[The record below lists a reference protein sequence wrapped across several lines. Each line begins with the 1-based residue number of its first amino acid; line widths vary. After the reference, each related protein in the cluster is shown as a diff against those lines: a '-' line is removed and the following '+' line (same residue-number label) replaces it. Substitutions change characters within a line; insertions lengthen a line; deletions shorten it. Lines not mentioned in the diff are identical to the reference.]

1 MLVRDVFALCHSGE
15 SSSGR
20 NGETAEGS
28 EAVPADEAAPLDEAP
43 SAEGD
48 APESDELLR
57 LRTELAETKAKLA
70 ETHDRMLRVAAD
82 ADNQRKRWD
91 RERQEIRQFSITE
104 FARDLLPV
112 IDAFDK
118 AMDAV
123 AKASFQPETEEGR
136 TVLAIVEG
144 IQLVSKTF
152 HDSVKKHGIERLP
165 GKGEAFNPMYH
176 NAVARVVDATVEQ
189 DTVVEEFVTGY
200 RIGERVLRTAMVR
213 VAMRE

>member
-1 MLVRDVFALCHSGE
+1 V
-15 SSSGR
+15 
-20 NGETAEGS
+20 NGETAHEGEAASVESAGS
-28 EAVPADEAAPLDEAP
+28 ETDALPSMGEEAESEDLVRLKSELVEA
-43 SAEGD
+43 
-48 APESDELLR
+48 
-57 LRTELAETKAKLA
+57 KAKLA

-189 DTVVEEFVTGY
+189 DTVVDEFVTGY

-213 VAMRE
+213 VAMRD